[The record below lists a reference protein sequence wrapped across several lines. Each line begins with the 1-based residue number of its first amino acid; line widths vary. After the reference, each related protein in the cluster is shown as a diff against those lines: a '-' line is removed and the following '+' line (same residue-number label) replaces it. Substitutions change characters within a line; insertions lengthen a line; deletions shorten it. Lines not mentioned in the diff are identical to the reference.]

1 MMFVIA
7 TKTEKWN
14 KALKE
19 IQTVL
24 HYVSGKKFYYRSFY
38 KKYINTT
45 SHCGLS
51 RTHVPI
57 QRNVTAFDGPIS
69 LISALD

>member
-1 MMFVIA
+1 MFVIA

-38 KKYINTT
+38 KKYRNT

-51 RTHVPI
+51 RTHI
-57 QRNVTAFDGPIS
+57 SMYRNVTAIDGLRP